1 MNYRVPDQEVY
12 QWGPGERW
20 RKRTAKH
27 LNWTRRMLWI
37 IVDEV
42 DKGCL
47 MIRMCVSGWMFLLV
61 RARSGTVQDSMPY
74 RNFPGWVKIIPSLSS
89 RAVSYRYAC
98 RKFGMS
104 ILRKII
110 DIVATR
116 HHILKLKCT
125 KFNFGWGCTPDPTG
139 GAYSAPLVPSWI

>member
-1 MNYRVPDQEVY
+1 MSDDQDVCEWV
-12 QWGPGERW
+12 
-20 RKRTAKH
+20 
-27 LNWTRRMLWI
+27 N
-37 IVDEV
+37 
-42 DKGCL
+42 
-47 MIRMCVSGWMFLLV
+47 VS
-61 RARSGTVQDSMPY
+61 SGQGSKWDSMRQYAIPELPWMGK
-74 RNFPGWVKIIPSLSS
+74 NHTIPSGE
-89 RAVSYRYAC
+89 VSYQYAC

-116 HHILKLKCT
+116 HHILKLKCM